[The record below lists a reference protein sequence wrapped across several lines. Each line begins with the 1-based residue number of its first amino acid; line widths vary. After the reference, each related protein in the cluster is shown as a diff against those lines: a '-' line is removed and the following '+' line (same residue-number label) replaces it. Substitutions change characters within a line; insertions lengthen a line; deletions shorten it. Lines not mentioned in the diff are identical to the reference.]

1 MGSTMG
7 IVALVNDYIAS
18 GRDDHERGGTIW
30 PSTIGL
36 CPRKAIYIYRGE
48 EPTNPFDPRLLRVF
62 EVGKIFEKFVLNAMH
77 AAGVLTHKPDEP
89 PRVTDLYYSGKLD
102 GVVAQDGRTY
112 IVELKTIH
120 SKAFLYKN
128 LPYDHHVYQTL
139 CYHLLWRKSFTTQL
153 SAPHI
158 VYISKDDLLID
169 EYVVPLSREAEVQE
183 RMDYLVACAEK
194 GELPDRPHDDP
205 HQHWHCWNKKGKRPS
220 CDYFDLCWGEGKE

>member
-1 MGSTMG
+1 MG

-18 GRDDHERGGTIW
+18 RRDDDKHGGSIY
-30 PSTIGL
+30 PSAIGL

-48 EPTNPFDPRLLRVF
+48 EPTNPFGPRLLRVF
-62 EVGKIFEKFVLNAMH
+62 EVGKIFEDFVLEALKS
-77 AAGVLTHKPDEP
+77 ADVLLGCHP
-89 PRVTDLYYSGKLD
+89 PVKDLYFSGKID
-102 GVVAQDGRTY
+102 GVVAQGGQTY

-128 LPYDHHVYQTL
+128 LPYDHHVYQVL
-139 CYHLLWRKSFTTQL
+139 CYHLLWRKLFTTQL

-183 RMDYLVACAEK
+183 RMDYLVACAQK
-194 GELPDRPHDDP
+194 GELPDRPHSDS
-205 HQHWHCWNKKGKRPS
+205 HEHWACWNKKGKRPS
-220 CDYFDLCWGEGKE
+220 CDYFDLCWGLRKE